1 METSSSAGLFNQEDN
16 NEKTEVGR
24 EETRV
29 PEAGK
34 KNSDP
39 RKCVDV
45 DVINLRNIRQVYK
58 TGKGKSD
65 FVLFDNLN
73 LDIKDFEHTGQ
84 FISILG
90 ESGCGKSTI
99 LRYIS
104 GLQQPTEGEILIYGK
119 KKTDNITVPMVFQQ
133 YSSLPWKTVL
143 DNIALPLQM
152 HGIPKEERYERAYK
166 IIKEVGLEG
175 HEHKWAK
182 YPLLSGGQLQR
193 VAIARSL
200 IASPQILLMDEPF
213 GALDI
218 STRTGMQQ
226 LILDIYNSAHLDPTI
241 IFITHDISE
250 AVLLSNR
257 IYIMKARPGR
267 IDTIIDVD
275 LPEERNISMKKSAEL
290 NQYVNYIDNIMSKK

>member
-1 METSSSAGLFNQEDN
+1 METRSSAGLFNQEDN
-16 NEKTEVGR
+16 KAEVNR
-24 EETRV
+24 KQTYI
-29 PEAGK
+29 PEIEK
-34 KNSDP
+34 KNSDL
-39 RKCVDV
+39 RKCADV
-45 DVINLRNIRQVYK
+45 DVINLRNIKQVYK
-58 TGKGKSD
+58 VGKKKPD
-65 FVLFDNLN
+65 FILFDNLN
-73 LDIKDFEHTGQ
+73 LDIKDFKDYGQ
-84 FISILG
+84 FVSILG
-90 ESGCGKSTI
+90 ESGCGKSTV

-104 GLQQPTEGEILIYGK
+104 GLQEPTEGEVLIYNK
-119 KKTDNITVPMVFQQ
+119 KKTDKITVPMVFQQ

-152 HGIPKEERYERAYK
+152 HGVSKEERYERAYK
-166 IIKEVGLEG
+166 IIEAVGLEG

-218 STRTGMQQ
+218 STRAGMQQ
-226 LILDIYNSAHLDPTI
+226 LIMNIYNSAHLDPTI
-241 IFITHDISE
+241 IFVTHDINE

-267 IDTIIDVD
+267 IDTIIDID

-290 NQYVNYIDNIMSKK
+290 NEYVNYIDNIMTKK